1 MGQAALLNF
10 APVADG
16 DPQRP
21 AGSCNLCGLPAIASF
36 DLASDPA
43 TVTVRFASQASGGP
57 LPPAAQGLSEISI
70 SGAAVAVGPVRLSS
84 GTEALRGTVD
94 PAAISPD
101 PPPPPPPPAPA
112 AGVAVESESE
122 AGTGPD
128 SAVRAS
134 TPEELLERYR
144 VAKRRS
150 VESEEAARALRKRID
165 GYRAQIAAA
174 EQELASAE
182 SEASGAKVAAADLG
196 QALRDA
202 VERELEG

>member
-1 MGQAALLNF
+1 MSQAALLNF

-21 AGSCNLCGLPAIASF
+21 AGSCSLCGLPAIASF

-43 TVTVRFASQASGGP
+43 TVTVRFEGQVSGDP

-101 PPPPPPPPAPA
+101 PPPPTPSPAPA
-112 AGVAVESESE
+112 AGVDPGAAPDRLVEL
-122 AGTGPD
+122 
-128 SAVRAS
+128 S
-134 TPEELLERYR
+134 TQL
-144 VAKRRS
+144 A
-150 VESEEAARALRKRID
+150 AARAEHAGHVAGVKDLRLT
-165 GYRAQIAAA
+165 IAGL
-174 EQELASAE
+174 QDRLATA
-182 SEASGAKVAAADLG
+182 
-196 QALRDA
+196 
-202 VERELEG
+202 ERELSVAGDTASEHAESCAELRQQIRDLLDAEETA